1 MGQSADEAGMPDY
14 LDSSDRILF
23 HRSLT
28 KKRKPATSARSI
40 RLIGFSGQR
49 DPKMASTARSEY
61 KKAGRYAAHPAL
73 GRIG

>member
-1 MGQSADEAGMPDY
+1 MPDY

-23 HRSLT
+23 HRILT
-28 KKRKPATSARSI
+28 KKRLVTPATGI

-49 DPKMASTARSEY
+49 DPEKRYRQPICGY